1 MMSKLQLKTATTIG
15 KNDSTADYNTADFA
29 NDSACFQA
37 AIDQVFSRGGGT
49 ICIKQGSYTMAAI
62 VNYKSNVNIEGD
74 GYNTIINQST
84 NFTQKLSNIS
94 NIKISNILIDAIN
107 MTAGNFYGLYMEN
120 VIDITLDNVK
130 VINAKGFAVFCGAT
144 ISGLTENIRFLNCH
158 LEGLGTSDVLGGG
171 PAGANGTTTGSV
183 RNIVVDNCRVYQN
196 SLVGNFHKD
205 AINFVK
211 AENIKI
217 TNCTT
222 KGSILWGSEQGPH
235 INSIISKNTVYNA
248 GGTSRA
254 AVGLII
260 DSAVPSAGGNILIEG
275 NIIKDGFIDI
285 FNNIVGSKL
294 NFLKIT
300 GNTIKGTGL
309 TDANNESAILLINV
323 DQSTIVDNIIEQSNT
338 TGIKLVNSQYNNIFL
353 NKINSTLLFGYQE
366 TGTSNNNI
374 YELNTNFNNVT
385 DIDTT
390 TLGANTKVNQLLLK
404 ADDLN
409 VVHKTGTETVANNI
423 TFTGSTIFAN
433 PFILR
438 KATGSNLKMQV
449 NDNLVHRSTEWRVE
463 NKNTANAGGVLWAT
477 YTDADNQIIGNRM
490 WRLLGQLRKTADGIS
505 IPSDSFIQ
513 AEYDTYDGATA
524 YTKKITLA
532 ANTIQLDGNVTG
544 NNNLETR
551 QTTVSLSALTVGTTA
566 VFPAVPAGK
575 TLVLTK
581 VFFRPTTVTGT
592 VTAAPSLSIGANATT
607 FDDFMPTTQLTGGV
621 TLTRG
626 YTYIPLFSM
635 PIYPAGSVVTVQVD
649 TAPTG
654 TVTALTY
661 AIDLFGYFI

>member
-1 MMSKLQLKTATTIG
+1 MSKLRLKTATTIG

-49 ICIKQGSYTMAAI
+49 IRIKQGSYTMAAT

-74 GYNTIINQST
+74 GYNTIINQSL

-94 NIKISNILIDAIN
+94 NVKISNILIDAIN

-120 VIDITLDNVK
+120 VIDITLDNIK
-130 VINAKGFAVFCGAT
+130 ITNAKGFGMFCGAT
-144 ISGLTENIRFLNCH
+144 ISGLTENVRILNCH

-183 RNIVVDNCRVYQN
+183 RNIIVDNCRVYQN

-235 INSIISKNTVYNA
+235 INSVISKNTVYNA
-248 GGTSRA
+248 GGVSRA
-254 AVGLII
+254 AIGLIL
-260 DSAVPSAGGNILIEG
+260 DSAIPTAGGNILIEG

-294 NFLKIT
+294 NFLKIS
-300 GNTIKGTGL
+300 GNTIKATNL
-309 TDANNESAILLINV
+309 ITANGEVAILMVNV
-323 DQSTIVDNIIEQSNT
+323 DQSTIVDNTIEQSNT
-338 TGIKLVNSQYNNIFL
+338 GGIKFINCQYNNVFL
-353 NKINSTLLFGYQE
+353 NKINSTQTFGYQE

-374 YELNTNFNNVT
+374 YELNSTFNNIA
-385 DIDTT
+385 DIDTA

-423 TFTGSTIFAN
+423 TFTGATIFAN

-438 KATGSNLKMQV
+438 KAIGANLKIQV

-463 NKNTANAGGVLWAT
+463 NKNTANLGGVLWAT
-477 YTDADNQIIGNRM
+477 VTDADNQVVGNRM
-490 WRLLGQLRKTADGIS
+490 WRLLGQLRKTADGTALT
-505 IPSDSFIQ
+505 SDTFIQ
-513 AEYDTYDGATA
+513 ADYDTYDGATA

-566 VFPAVPAGK
+566 VLPAVPTGK

-621 TLTRG
+621 TLARG

-649 TAPTG
+649 TAQTG
-654 TVTALTY
+654 ATALTY